1 MERKLEGKQRKRVMD
16 LKCVK
21 VRETRLGSRVTNT
34 HKWRMENWK
43 NEWKE
48 EKKKKNQWN
57 LNAGTKDSTS
67 MQMRNTAMI
76 LYRKSHSTIDNTY

>member
-1 MERKLEGKQRKRVMD
+1 MD

-21 VRETRLGSRVTNT
+21 VEEGRLDSRVTNT
-34 HKWRMENWK
+34 HKWGMENWK
-43 NEWKE
+43 NEWKGQ
-48 EKKKKNQWN
+48 KKKKRKERGGGGNQWN

-76 LYRKSHSTIDNTY
+76 LYRKSHSSIDNTY